1 MSALLP
7 SNSDDNF
14 LAVVIELSIKHL
26 HDIDQ
31 MIQYILDIFNSHR
44 KLAVL
49 ADPHRGENY
58 VSLALVGQSFHG
70 HGGTLFEKNLWDRF
84 YVNPMSGIE
93 MRLYQ
98 SLNVVD
104 YANVQQRPNC
114 FRGDMMSVVADWYRC
129 PKVKITTA
137 DARLNVSNFSV
148 CLVDYDVCFASTY
161 FKESLDK
168 RSVAICLPSNYRG

>member
-1 MSALLP
+1 
-7 SNSDDNF
+7 
-14 LAVVIELSIKHL
+14 
-26 HDIDQ
+26 

-114 FRGDMMSVVADWYRC
+114 FRGDLMSVVADWYRC

-137 DARLNVSNFSV
+137 DARLNESNFSV

-168 RSVAICLPSNYRG
+168 RSVAICLDQYLQTIEASNSNFR